1 MRQRRPD
8 LDHPLHREIEPAAEI
23 ALHRAGEDADHRR
36 DAGERQPEQNRD
48 AKAVDE
54 PGDDVVP
61 VLIGAE
67 PERFEPAARTRDGRG
82 VLDLLLLERG
92 AALGVGQHPG
102 RRRRQR
108 RRRVEDRGRI
118 GEADRRPDHP
128 AMRLDLVGDEGV
140 AKIRAR
146 LEAAELILRI
156 VEEDGKEDLAFVG
169 GDQRP
174 VVGDE
179 LGEQR
184 SDEQDQKDP
193 RTTMRRAC
201 CGGNCRGGAG
211 SSARARDAARSSR
224 ALSPA
229 ARSPSLRR
237 AEGWR
242 PAASPGCGAVSEGR
256 SEAVRIDQAHTSR
269 VSKSMRGSIQV

>member
-8 LDHPLHREIEPAAEI
+8 LDHPLHDEVEPAAEI
-23 ALHRAGEDADHRR
+23 ALHGAGEDADHRR
-36 DAGERQPEQNRD
+36 DAGEHQAEQHRD

-54 PGDDVVP
+54 AGDDVVP

-67 PERFEPAARTRDGRG
+67 PQRLELAAGPGDGRR
-82 VLDLLLLERG
+82 VLDVLLLERG
-92 AALGVGQHPG
+92 AALGIGQHPG

-128 AMRLDLVGDEGV
+128 AMRLDLVGDERIAIV
-140 AKIRAR
+140 RAR
-146 LEAAELILRI
+146 LEPAELVLRI
-156 VEEDGKEDLAFVG
+156 IDEDGEQELALVG

-179 LGEQR
+179 LGERARRRTARER
-184 SDEQDQKDP
+184 S

-201 CGGNCRGGAG
+201 CGGNCRAAAG
-211 SSARARDAARSSR
+211 SSARASGRRSGSR
-224 ALSPA
+224 GPSPA
-229 ARSPSLRR
+229 PMCRCSSSGMTLAGFSAACGRVPVRGARRSVSTKLTPR
-237 AEGWR
+237 ASR
-242 PAASPGCGAVSEGR
+242 NRCGDR
-256 SEAVRIDQAHTSR
+256 SRCR
-269 VSKSMRGSIQV
+269 